1 MLDELSDIPDKND
14 KQDDIHRKI
23 ERFRQLRESYSRF
36 DENGYIKNM
45 VIKGDTFKPLLD
57 KLNKIND
64 IKWIIPVATIK
75 RRCITPG

>member
-1 MLDELSDIPDKND
+1 
-14 KQDDIHRKI
+14 
-23 ERFRQLRESYSRF
+23 
-36 DENGYIKNM
+36 M

-57 KLNKIND
+57 KLNKINTD